1 MKAMSIPAPAVCDA
15 DALSRNR
22 AQRNEAFPR
31 MSDKPLTDIPFSQF
45 DLHPQLL
52 AGLEG
57 AGFISCTPIQAMTLP
72 VALPGGDVA
81 GQAQTGTGK
90 TLAFLVAVM
99 NRLLTRPALADRKPG
114 DPRALILAPTREL
127 AIQIHKDAVRIGPEL
142 GLKFALVYGGVDYDK
157 QRELLQQGVD
167 VIIATPGRLIDYVKQ
182 HKVVSLHACEICV
195 LDEADRMFDLGF
207 IKDIRFL
214 LRRMPVRT
222 ERQTL
227 LYSATLSHRV
237 LELAYEHM
245 NEPQKMVVETESIT
259 ASRVRQKIY
268 YPADEEKLPLLLG
281 LLSRGEGAR
290 TMVFVNTKVF
300 VERVARALERAG
312 YRVGVL
318 SGDVPQKKRESLL
331 KRFQAGQL
339 EILVA
344 TDVAARGLHID
355 GIKYVYNY
363 DLPFDAEDY
372 VHRIGRT
379 ARLGEEGDAISF
391 ACERYAMGLPDIEAF
406 IEQKIPSEPVTQE
419 LLTALPRKP
428 REGAVADDGQ
438 TESVGEI
445 FREAREQRAA
455 DEARRGGGPRGGR
468 GERGERGERSG
479 RGDRDG
485 RRGGGRGRGP
495 RREDAPAA
503 DAQGALTPGGVAQGD
518 AGAVT
523 AAPQAP
529 AQTQESGATDTA
541 GASAVQAAS
550 APQRQGA
557 PEAGD
562 EQAPRK
568 RRRRRGGRRRSGEG
582 GEARQEAGGNQT
594 GQGREGERRNGPRA
608 DGDERPRRGEGGG
621 QRRGGRG
628 RRQGEGGQEGSNQ
641 QPAASAPATEA
652 ARSGERP
659 ARKGKGPHHV
669 PARTAAPRE
678 NAGDNGGSLF
688 SRIGRG
694 IKRLVGRTPEGS

>member
-127 AIQIHKDAVRIGPEL
+127 AIQIHKDAVKIGPEL

-468 GERGERGERSG
+468 GERSG

-529 AQTQESGATDTA
+529 AQTRESGATDTA

-628 RRQGEGGQEGSNQ
+628 RRQGEGGQEGSSQ
-641 QPAASAPATEA
+641 QPAASAPATGA